1 MSADALAPTA
11 EPSPPGLAPA
21 VLKEFHR
28 LEPARNAVAL
38 VFVSS
43 WAAAVALGHVAPSW
57 PVRALEWLVAGSAI
71 HALAILMHE
80 GSHGNLFRRPALDR
94 WSAFF
99 CGAPALLSATAYR
112 VVHLEHHR
120 HLRTPADPE
129 EFTAFTNHPWV
140 HAVLF
145 WVWAAVGGASYVL
158 LVPING
164 LALGRRSERIAILLD
179 YALLGALYAA
189 LLSAAGRWG
198 FRSDLLHGLVIP
210 WGAAVVYTNVRG
222 WAEHA
227 MTRGGEPVH
236 LSRVVTSNGLVAF
249 LMLGSNYHLVH
260 HLYPAVPWYN
270 LKKLY
275 RLLESDL
282 REAGAS
288 IYGSYFRF
296 LRDAVHAGVHGV
308 AAGDGLGR
316 R

>member
-1 MSADALAPTA
+1 MPPDALAPAA
-11 EPSPPGLAPA
+11 EPDPAGLGPA
-21 VLKEFHR
+21 AFKDVHR
-28 LEPARNAVAL
+28 LEPARNAVVL
-38 VFVSS
+38 VFVVP

-57 PVRALEWLVAGSAI
+57 PVRALEWLVAGTAI

-94 WSAFF
+94 WFALF

-120 HLRTPADPE
+120 HLRTSADPE
-129 EFTAFTNHPWV
+129 EFTAFTSRPWV
-140 HAVLF
+140 HEVLF
-145 WVWAAVGGASYVL
+145 WIWAAIGGATYVL

-164 LALGRRSERIAILLD
+164 LALGRRSERLGILRD
-179 YALLGALYAA
+179 YVFLGLFYAA
-189 LLSAAGRWG
+189 LVSAAGRWG
-198 FRSDLLHGLVIP
+198 FQSDLLHGLVIP
-210 WGAAVVYTNVRG
+210 WGVAVVFTNVRG

-227 MTRGGEPVH
+227 MTRGGGPLH

-270 LKKLY
+270 LKKAY
-275 RLLESDL
+275 RLLEADL

-288 IYGSYFRF
+288 IYGSYLRF
-296 LRDAVHAGVHGV
+296 LRDAVRAGVHGV
-308 AAGDGLGR
+308 AVGDGPGGP
-316 R
+316 